1 MRCNVVLFI
10 TTEKIG
16 GRTAFVS
23 SFTVKMIKLKKF
35 SGSASSIHCAEKQKN
50 LETIKLQGKENGS
63 HT

>member
-35 SGSASSIHCAEKQKN
+35 SGSASSIHCAEKQK
-50 LETIKLQGKENGS
+50 TSKP
-63 HT
+63 